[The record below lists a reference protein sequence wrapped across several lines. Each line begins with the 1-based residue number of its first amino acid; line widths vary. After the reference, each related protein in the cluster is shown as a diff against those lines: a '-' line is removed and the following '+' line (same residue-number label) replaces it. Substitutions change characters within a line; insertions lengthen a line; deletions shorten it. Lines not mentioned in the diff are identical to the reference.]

1 MARFQTLRGMR
12 DILPGEVERWQRLE
26 AAARDTAEAYGFRE
40 IRTPLIEPTELFSR
54 SVGDATDLVRREMYT
69 FKMGDESLTLRPE
82 MTAPV
87 VRAWIEAG
95 LDRVPGSDRLYYI
108 GPMFRHERPQK
119 GRQRQ
124 FHQLG
129 VEVFGREEPA
139 VDAETIEMCVGLVTR
154 LGLAEIGLLLNSVG
168 DAVCRPEYRKT
179 LRTWLV
185 ERTDRL
191 CEDCR
196 RRADENPMR
205 VFDCKVPG
213 CREILTAAPVITD
226 HLCEGCRT
234 HFAGV
239 VEALDAYGVPYRLD
253 PRLVRGL
260 DYYVRTAFEVVSG
273 SLGAQNA
280 VAGGGRYDGLVG
292 ALGGKDQPGFGW
304 AMGLERVVLLL
315 DADTMPAPTGPD
327 VLVAPVGDAAQVPAA
342 LAARA
347 LRKAGRR
354 TLLESSARSFTA
366 HLRRADKLG
375 AARVLLIGEAEAAS
389 GVYLLRD
396 MRTGEQTPLA
406 KDEIARA
413 AGAWS

>member
-26 AAARDTAEAYGFRE
+26 AAARETAEAYGFRE
-40 IRTPLIEPTELFSR
+40 IRTPLIEPTELFTR

-108 GPMFRHERPQK
+108 GPMFRYERPQK

-139 VDAETIEMCVGLVTR
+139 VDAETIEMCLSLVTR
-154 LGLAEIGLLLNSVG
+154 LGLPEIGLLLNSGG

-179 LRTWLV
+179 LREWLL
-185 ERTDRL
+185 ERADRL

-196 RRADENPMR
+196 RRADENPLR

-213 CREILTAAPVITD
+213 CRETLTAAPVITD

-239 VEALDAYGVPYRLD
+239 V
-253 PRLVRGL
+253 
-260 DYYVRTAFEVVSG
+260 
-273 SLGAQNA
+273 
-280 VAGGGRYDGLVG
+280 
-292 ALGGKDQPGFGW
+292 
-304 AMGLERVVLLL
+304 
-315 DADTMPAPTGPD
+315 
-327 VLVAPVGDAAQVPAA
+327 
-342 LAARA
+342 
-347 LRKAGRR
+347 
-354 TLLESSARSFTA
+354 
-366 HLRRADKLG
+366 
-375 AARVLLIGEAEAAS
+375 
-389 GVYLLRD
+389 
-396 MRTGEQTPLA
+396 
-406 KDEIARA
+406 
-413 AGAWS
+413 